1 MEGMGKEQ
9 DVDDQEKKNVWMAD
23 LPEHYQMIESETTV
37 SDFNS
42 WYYYYPIGFKN
53 RGISY
58 PKCISSSSERDWFWF
73 LICYIFIE
81 TVSVPA
87 SWNNALS
94 LIIFHLPH
102 YLGQV
107 LA

>member
-42 WYYYYPIGFKN
+42 
-53 RGISY
+53 
-58 PKCISSSSERDWFWF
+58 
-73 LICYIFIE
+73 
-81 TVSVPA
+81 
-87 SWNNALS
+87 
-94 LIIFHLPH
+94 
-102 YLGQV
+102 
-107 LA
+107 